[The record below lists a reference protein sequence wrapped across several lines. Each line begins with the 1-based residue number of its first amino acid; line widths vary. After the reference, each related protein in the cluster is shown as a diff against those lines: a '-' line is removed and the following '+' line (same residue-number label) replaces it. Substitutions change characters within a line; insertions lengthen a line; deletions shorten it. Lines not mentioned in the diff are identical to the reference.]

1 MFGVKSDKYWYCF
14 HSIPIKIDA
23 RDEMKIWETAIGWHC
38 MKLLYGDTDYYVC
51 NSRKFTNNSKHNYI
65 LRHNYILLPQRTSVY
80 DEQFNVGVPEAC
92 KFFTID
98 ILYEHIQVSGAS

>member
-51 NSRKFTNNSKHNYI
+51 NSRQIHKRLITQLITQLHSEGQLHSPAAKNER
-65 LRHNYILLPQRTSVY
+65 L
-80 DEQFNVGVPEAC
+80 
-92 KFFTID
+92 
-98 ILYEHIQVSGAS
+98 

>member
-65 LRHNYILLPQRTSVY
+65 LRDNCRDYIK
-80 DEQFNVGVPEAC
+80 VGTTLIHLSPCSANWLIFQE
-92 KFFTID
+92 
-98 ILYEHIQVSGAS
+98 